1 MSTFV
6 RFGRWTAEL
15 YQRAIYLQQQ
25 PKPKCPT
32 CGGTGALEVGG
43 GYVLDHTWQPDT
55 EPCPC
60 WDPFRTWRLPLWPRS
75 QRTETEP
82 F

>member
-1 MSTFV
+1 MSNFV

-15 YQRAIYLQQQ
+15 HQRAVHLTRE
-25 PKPKCPT
+25 PDPNCPN
-32 CGGTGALEVGG
+32 CSGSGG
-43 GYVLDHTWQPDT
+43 GWTAHRSGVDWDEGACLDQL
-55 EPCPC
+55 
-60 WDPFRTWRLPLWPRS
+60 RTWRLPLWPGR